1 MKTWLK
7 RRQLEVIGKLQYAG
21 LLLQAD
27 LPSVCQLPTWTN
39 SSEDPMIYLSFSSEQ
54 ATPRTRKIGGIEEDD
69 RSRLN

>member
-39 SSEDPMIYLSFSSEQ
+39 SSEDPMIYFL
-54 ATPRTRKIGGIEEDD
+54 IGTGHAKNQEDW
-69 RSRLN
+69 RY